1 MAYLFYAGDDR
12 FGALGVSTSTE
23 AYLPRSQGP
32 LPRLAQAQQLSEI
45 VRKVSDQ
52 EPVNAIERRMLAA
65 GGSFGGT
72 KPKALIDIGG
82 EQWIIKFF
90 NNEPIDV
97 PLIEHAAMTLARLAG
112 IAVAET
118 RVLALAGEQ
127 ALAVRRYDRD
137 GARRIHCVS
146 AGTAL
151 RAQTIAGQEPELGY
165 PGLAQLLRRA
175 GVADADQNLRDMQ
188 QLFRRMVFNI
198 LIDNTDDHEKNHALM
213 VLAPTRQGRYRLAP
227 AYDVLPTNSG
237 QGYQEIIVGTEQR
250 DSTLANAMSQCALF
264 GHTSAQAAAEVIQV
278 IQVVDGWRQHFAA
291 CGVTQADLDSL
302 AERIDS
308 DALLG
313 QRRGFNPG
321 DYAATMRRR
330 CAGRAGVAR
339 SAGERT
345 AQAAGL
351 GRGAWD
357 PGVGA
362 ADAAAADHWPQDGRP
377 PQRCPAGG
385 AGAQVFRQVRPHGRA
400 ADADLRPWPKPGKY
414 HLQSA
419 FCRLG
424 ESCCCG
430 PVRRARS
437 HLNSHPFGDAR
448 MHNGPA
454 FRGANVEDL

>member
-1 MAYLFYAGDDR
+1 MRHDALCLWYLADPATPRCVGRLRLVDAGKGVSLQYGAHWLASGFPLSEDLPLIDIEHLPRWKGMAVGAVDDARPDRWGERVIQHLDKPARLSLMEYLFYAGDDR

-45 VRKVSDQ
+45 VRKVSDR

-198 LIDNTDDHEKNHALM
+198 LVDNTDDHEKNHALR
-213 VLAPTRQGRYRLAP
+213 VLAPTRQGKYRLAP

-237 QGYQEIIVGTEQR
+237 QGYQEFIVGTAQR
-250 DSTLANAMSQCALF
+250 DSTLANAMSQCTLF
-264 GHTSAQAAAEVIQV
+264 GYTPAQAAAEVMRV

-291 CGVTQADLDSL
+291 CGVTHADLDSL
-302 AERIDS
+302 AERIDGN
-308 DALLG
+308 ALLG
-313 QRRGFNPG
+313 QRRGFKPA
-321 DYAATMRRR
+321 DYAAPLRKPRR
-330 CAGRAGVAR
+330 G
-339 SAGERT
+339 S
-345 AQAAGL
+345 
-351 GRGAWD
+351 
-357 PGVGA
+357 
-362 ADAAAADHWPQDGRP
+362 
-377 PQRCPAGG
+377 
-385 AGAQVFRQVRPHGRA
+385 
-400 ADADLRPWPKPGKY
+400 
-414 HLQSA
+414 
-419 FCRLG
+419 
-424 ESCCCG
+424 
-430 PVRRARS
+430 
-437 HLNSHPFGDAR
+437 PFGR
-448 MHNGPA
+448 
-454 FRGANVEDL
+454 